1 MTMSCRRPFRLER
14 MSDLLSDG
22 IRSARIAGP
31 VTFEAADGTKRDV
44 PHGPCLIERLD
55 QQRVDVIW
63 GTCGEYSAVLPL
75 EALVSAER
83 RGSLV
88 LLN

>member
-1 MTMSCRRPFRLER
+1 MNTS
-14 MSDLLSDG
+14 STDG

-31 VTFEAADGTKRDV
+31 VSFEAAGGTIRDL
-44 PHGPCLIERLD
+44 PLGPCLIERLD
-55 QQRVDVIW
+55 PKRAEIIW
-63 GTCGEYSAVLPL
+63 GTAGEYSAVLPL

>member
-1 MTMSCRRPFRLER
+1 MTDPLTH
-14 MSDLLSDG
+14 G
-22 IRSARIAGP
+22 IRGARIAGP
-31 VTFEAADGTKRDV
+31 VSFDAAGGAKRDL

-55 QQRVDVIW
+55 QERVEIIW

-75 EALVSAER
+75 EVLVNAEQ
-83 RGSLV
+83 RGSVV